1 MAMVQQGVSSFQART
16 RGKDTPR
23 HEHTEPQGSKLQHGA
38 GSRLVL
44 RGSWLIPPRGSSHS
58 EFRQIAAF

>member
-1 MAMVQQGVSSFQART
+1 MATVQQGVLGFRART
-16 RGKDTPR
+16 HGKDTPVSSTR
-23 HEHTEPQGSKLQHGA
+23 SPPGSKLQHGA